1 MNPID
6 NILKD
11 FPAVILDGAM
21 GTELEKRGCNIKD
34 SLWSAK
40 VLAESPNIIEDVHY
54 DYFKAGADCA
64 ITASYQATIDG
75 FIKLG
80 FTKKEA
86 ELLIRNSVKIAKS
99 ARDKFWNDSKNR
111 INRNKPLV
119 AGSVGPYGAYL
130 ADGSEYRG
138 NYKIGEAE
146 LVDFHR
152 SRMKLLVDEGCDI
165 LACETIPSLIEAKA
179 IVKLLKEFPNSYAW
193 ISFSAKNDY
202 EISDGTPISECAK
215 YLDSFNQIAAVGVNC
230 TAPKYI
236 NSLISEIKNNTQKPI
251 VVYPN
256 SGEEYD
262 PNTKTWHGDASSET
276 FSCSAKS
283 WFENGAKL
291 IGGCC
296 RTNPEDIKAVH
307 DIIIK

>member
-6 NILKD
+6 NILKT

-21 GTELEKRGCNIKD
+21 GTELEKRGCDIKD

-40 VLAESPNIIEDVHY
+40 MLTENPKIIEDVHY

-86 ELLIRNSVKIAKS
+86 ESLIKDSVKIAKS
-99 ARDKFWNDSKNR
+99 ARDRFWNDSKNR

-202 EISDGTPISECAK
+202 EISDGTLVSECAK
-215 YLDSFNQIAAVGVNC
+215 YLDSFNEVAAVGVNC

-236 NSLISEIKNNTQKPI
+236 NSLISEFKNNTQKPI

-262 PNTKTWHGDASSET
+262 ANTKTWHGD
-276 FSCSAKS
+276 
-283 WFENGAKL
+283 
-291 IGGCC
+291 
-296 RTNPEDIKAVH
+296 
-307 DIIIK
+307 